1 MTVVGTRPEI
11 IRLSRVIASLDQY
24 CDHVLVHTDREH
36 VQNLASVTA
45 LQEAL
50 LVALRHQID
59 SNHVNNSGQLF
70 ARLLMT
76 MTQLRELSTEH
87 KKLLNVIKGLPAKSH
102 DEIFGLIE

>member
-1 MTVVGTRPEI
+1 MFIVHHYA
-11 IRLSRVIASLDQY
+11 RVKWC